1 MRPDLRFDFI
11 ADMQDGTLTIRREFA
26 AGRQMVWDCYTRSE
40 LLDRW
45 YAPRPLTTKTR
56 SFDFR
61 EGGHWH
67 FAMIDPNGT
76 HYWSRTDY
84 ETITPIDGYTGY
96 DGFTDE
102 TGVVNPDLPR
112 SRQELR
118 LADKGDHT
126 LVETRVSYDSPEDL
140 QKVIDMGMEEGLTST
155 LERLD
160 ELLASLIAEA
170 QALPAQNA

>member
-1 MRPDLRFDFI
+1 MKPDLRFDFI
-11 ADMQDGTLTIRREFA
+11 ADMQKSTLTVRREFA
-26 AGRQMVWDCYTRSE
+26 AKRQLVWDCYTKCE
-40 LLDRW
+40 LLDQW
-45 YAPRPLTTKTR
+45 YAPKPLTTKTK

-102 TGVVNPDLPR
+102 TGVINPDLPR
-112 SRQELR
+112 SHINMTFT
-118 LADKGDHT
+118 DKGNHT
-126 LVETRVSYDSPEDL
+126 LTETVVSYNAPEDL
-140 QKVIDMGMEEGLTST
+140 QTVIDMGMEGGMAST

-160 ELLASLIAEA
+160 ELLVKLTA
-170 QALPAQNA
+170 

>member
-1 MRPDLRFDFI
+1 MKPDLRFNFI
-11 ADMQDGTLTIRREFA
+11 VDMQKSTLTVRREFA
-26 AGRQMVWDCYTRSE
+26 AKRQLVWDCYTKSA
-40 LLDRW
+40 LLDQW
-45 YAPRPLTTKTR
+45 YAPKPLTTKTK

-76 HYWSRTDY
+76 QYWSRTDY

-102 TGVVNPDLPR
+102 TGVMNPDLPR
-112 SRQELR
+112 SHMDVTFTDQG
-118 LADKGDHT
+118 AHT
-126 LVETRVSYDSPEDL
+126 LIETVASYNSAEDL
-140 QKVIDMGMEEGLTST
+140 QTVIDMGIEEGMVST

-160 ELLASLIAEA
+160 ELLMKLTA
-170 QALPAQNA
+170 